1 MLNIKVVSLIGLMS
15 LLSGCLYSTPTLPG
29 WVSNKPQ
36 SAHTY
41 YAIGQGVNL
50 YDAELKARASMA
62 AELSSNVSDLTR
74 VYSVDDGKFQQ
85 QIFEQFTTVEVS
97 DINISHALVT
107 QHEVSDKH
115 YFVLLEMSTKDLAS
129 QLKNETLNE
138 IRKVKVVVAGA
149 NPKTFERWWQLRQVL
164 PSVKRIT
171 RNITLLERLAV
182 KHYKAEAALVS
193 AYFKQFDAS
202 YGTRELAI
210 KNLTKAERIH
220 ALLSKQLQEENIKLA
235 DSSFWTKPG
244 YIEASTEYSN
254 QRIGQEN
261 YVDAVLWLRLK
272 SSTGQ
277 VLAEFSLDGR
287 GVAYGSF
294 KQSRAIADQVLYS
307 KLKRSNIFKH
317 LFDKQVVL
325 E

>member
-1 MLNIKVVSLIGLMS
+1 MPYSKVVSLIGLMS
-15 LLSGCLYSTPTLPG
+15 LLSGCFNSTPTLPE

-36 SAHTY
+36 ATHTY

-50 YDAELKARASMA
+50 YDAELNARASMA

-74 VYSVDDGKFQQ
+74 VYSVDDGAFQQ
-85 QIFEQFTTVEVS
+85 QIFEQFTTVDVS

-107 QHEVSDKH
+107 QHEVSDSR

-138 IRKVKVVVAGA
+138 IRQVKVVVAGA

-164 PSVKRIT
+164 PSIKRIT
-171 RNITLLERLAV
+171 RNINLLERIEG

-202 YGTRELAI
+202 YGARELEI
-210 KNLTKAERIH
+210 KNLTKTEHID
-220 ALLSKQLQEENIKLA
+220 ALLSKQLQAENISLA
-235 DSSFWTKPG
+235 DSSLWKNLD
-244 YIEASTEYSN
+244 YIEASTEYRN

-272 SSTGQ
+272 SSSGQ
-277 VLAEFSLDGR
+277 VLAEFSLNGR
-287 GVAYGSF
+287 GVSYGSI
-294 KQSRAIADQVLYS
+294 KQSRAIADQVLYG
-307 KLKRSNIFKH
+307 KLKKAKIFER
-317 LFDKQVVL
+317 LLD
-325 E
+325 